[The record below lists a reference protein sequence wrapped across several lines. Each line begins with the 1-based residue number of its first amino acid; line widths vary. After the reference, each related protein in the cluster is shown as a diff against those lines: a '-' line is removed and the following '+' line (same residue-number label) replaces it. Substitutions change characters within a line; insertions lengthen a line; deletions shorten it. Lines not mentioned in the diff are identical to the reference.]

1 MKKDCNYITTLPDF
15 IEMQRISFCWFL
27 SYGLTDELLNF
38 SSIFDFSGNIEYLFF
53 GQEYKLVKPLYNILR
68 SKRYNKN
75 YVTQLM
81 MPIEIR
87 NKRKNTVMRQGRVIV
102 ANLPLMTTSAT
113 FIINGC
119 DRIIVSQV
127 IRSPGIY
134 FEKNKKKKRQRLN
147 KMSLSTDYHKI
158 RTFTQIP
165 LGLVKNPGSLILS
178 SKNQIEKKIFT
189 KELEFFKIYR
199 IIYKTFKDFDQK
211 RKLLIFLKWLD
222 SNNYPSLRNK
232 TIQENEIINFLYQIK
247 ELLRTFKKFKILE
260 IFLADRLPEILKIDN
275 TNGNNFQS
283 FQLKNFLDPNKRNFQ
298 TIIDQHNNYNQDNY
312 RYNTFKQFIVYQTAI
327 NNKYYLVCKQRLEK
341 YKNIFQLYKQKTQQL
356 FKSQFIFVY

>member
-87 NKRKNTVMRQGRVIV
+87 NKGKNIIMRQGRVIV

-158 RTFTQIP
+158 RKFTQIP
-165 LGLVKNPGSLILS
+165 LGLIKNPGFPVLS
-178 SKNQIEKKIFT
+178 SKNQIEEKIFT

-199 IIYKTFKDFDQK
+199 IIYKTCKNLDQK
-211 RKLLIFLKWLD
+211 RKLLIFLKWLNFN
-222 SNNYPSLRNK
+222 SYSLVRNK
-232 TIQENEIINFLYQIK
+232 TIQESEIINFLYHIK
-247 ELLRTFKKFKILE
+247 KLFKIFKKFKILE
-260 IFLADRLPEILKIDN
+260 VFLADKIPEILK
-275 TNGNNFQS
+275 TNNINENNFQS
-283 FQLKNFLDPNKRNFQ
+283 FQLKDFLDPNRRNFQ
-298 TIIDQHNNYNQDNY
+298 TIVNQYNNYNLDNY
-312 RYNTFKQFIVYQTAI
+312 RFNCFKQFIGYQTSI
-327 NNKYYLVCKQRLEK
+327 NNNYYLVCNQRLEK
-341 YKNIFQLYKQKTQQL
+341 YKNMFQLYKEKTQQL
-356 FKSQFIFVY
+356 FKIPFIFIF

>member
-27 SYGLTDELLNF
+27 SYGLTNELLNF

-87 NKRKNTVMRQGRVIV
+87 NKRKNIVMRQGRVIV

-134 FEKNKKKKRQRLN
+134 FEKNKKKKRQ
-147 KMSLSTDYHKI
+147 
-158 RTFTQIP
+158 
-165 LGLVKNPGSLILS
+165 
-178 SKNQIEKKIFT
+178 
-189 KELEFFKIYR
+189 
-199 IIYKTFKDFDQK
+199 
-211 RKLLIFLKWLD
+211 
-222 SNNYPSLRNK
+222 
-232 TIQENEIINFLYQIK
+232 
-247 ELLRTFKKFKILE
+247 
-260 IFLADRLPEILKIDN
+260 
-275 TNGNNFQS
+275 
-283 FQLKNFLDPNKRNFQ
+283 
-298 TIIDQHNNYNQDNY
+298 
-312 RYNTFKQFIVYQTAI
+312 
-327 NNKYYLVCKQRLEK
+327 
-341 YKNIFQLYKQKTQQL
+341 
-356 FKSQFIFVY
+356 